1 MDVIHF
7 TYPRRAATVVEQLM
21 RSNDVAP
28 EYLLPAI
35 RHGLATLETLLA
47 QRNGKPTNLADDICL
62 FKSILSSIRSI
73 PEEVW
78 QQVFVHLIDRYDP
91 RTLSS
96 LCGVSRKW
104 CSAARSE
111 TRLWRYLP
119 LLIVGSAG
127 GSQAAII
134 ENRLDT
140 FIRRA
145 GPLPLHVGII
155 DPSYTHNPASWSHYR
170 PALSLLISQSQR
182 WSSARITGTVSSLNE
197 LQSIQGNLP
206 ELTKLS
212 ITLYGQHSM
221 AHPSP
226 MFADAPR
233 LRHVIL
239 NGGKRQSVYFDLP
252 WSRLET
258 VQSSTVSEQPDMT
271 YRYLMDAPP
280 GVSSLKSLD
289 MISNQPSCS
298 FPPQPNTLPALQ
310 ILRLSMSGDVTAM
323 QNMVKHLSLLT
334 LPALVVF
341 EVFRASADM
350 TYAVSGAIL
359 YIIKRSGCSL
369 QRLALDMPLNGVDVR
384 SLKDVMCLSP
394 ALTHLRLHTFEIP
407 TQQWFKSKSESVIE
421 IREEFL
427 SMLVFDNGDATGLR
441 ILPAL
446 EVLRV
451 DSTFTSPN
459 FGFDLLRN
467 IIHSRSNLNLSST
480 GRQLKELQLYSY
492 NMIKDIESLHKLSQI
507 QASFQLEAPSPST
520 TTRPHLPDD
529 IVSRWRERM
538 VEDLRQSWTGD
549 RYLGGDIIR
558 DIIQLLGMDNIIRQ
572 METFDLKEYDTR
584 ALAVCVPP
592 RTVYLNLPKILSS
605 GKRDYTFVAQD

>member
-1 MDVIHF
+1 MDRIHF
-7 TYPRRAATVVEQLM
+7 TYPRRGATVVEQLM

-35 RHGLATLETLLA
+35 RNGLATLETLLA

-62 FKSILSSIRSI
+62 FKSILSSTRSI

-78 QQVFVHLIDRYDP
+78 QQVFVHLIDRYDS

-111 TRLWRYLP
+111 TQLWRYLP
-119 LLIVGSAG
+119 PLIVGPAG

-134 ENRLDT
+134 KNRLDT

-145 GPLPLHVGII
+145 GPLLPLHVGII

-170 PALSLLISQSQR
+170 PALSLLINQSQR
-182 WSSARITGTVSSLNE
+182 WSSARITGTVSTLKE
-197 LQSIQGNLP
+197 LQSIRGNLP
-206 ELTKLS
+206 ELTKLR
-212 ITLYGQHSM
+212 IELHGDHSM

-226 MFADAPR
+226 VFADAPR

-239 NGGKRQSVYFDLP
+239 IGHGRQFISFDLP

-258 VQSSTVSEQPDMT
+258 VQSSISGEDDET

-289 MISNQPSCS
+289 MISNQPSCT
-298 FPPQPNTLPALQ
+298 FPPQPNTLPSLQ
-310 ILRLSMSGDVTAM
+310 ILRLSLLGEESAWRIV
-323 QNMVKHLSLLT
+323 VHHLSLLT

-341 EVFRASADM
+341 EAFKARATT
-350 TYAVSGAIL
+350 TYAVSRAIL
-359 YIIKRSGCSL
+359 NIIRRSGCSL
-369 QRLALDMPLNGVDVR
+369 QRLALDMPLNGMDAR
-384 SLKDVMCLSP
+384 SLEDVMCLSP
-394 ALTHLRLHTFEIP
+394 ALTHLHLHTFEIP
-407 TQQWFKSKSESVIE
+407 GGPAGQQMFRSVIQ
-421 IREEFL
+421 IREDLL
-427 SMLVFDNGDATGLR
+427 SMLVFDHGDTRL
-441 ILPAL
+441 LPAL
-446 EVLRV
+446 EVLRI

-459 FGFDLLRN
+459 FSFDLLPN
-467 IIHSRSNLNLSST
+467 IIHSGSNLNLSAPKGST

-492 NMIKDIESLHKLSQI
+492 NMIKSIESLHKLSQI
-507 QASFQLEAPSPST
+507 QARFQLEAPST
-520 TTRPHLPDD
+520 NARPNLPAEM
-529 IVSRWRERM
+529 VSRWRERIIQ
-538 VEDLRQSWTGD
+538 DLRQSWVQGQ
-549 RYLGGDIIR
+549 YLRGDIF
-558 DIIQLLGMDNIIRQ
+558 QLLGMDNLIRE

-584 ALAVCVPP
+584 ALAVCLPP
-592 RTVYLNLPKILSS
+592 RTLYSP
-605 GKRDYTFVAQD
+605 A

>member
-1 MDVIHF
+1 MDGIHF
-7 TYPRRAATVVEQLM
+7 TYPRRGATVVEQLM

-35 RHGLATLETLLA
+35 RNGLATLETLLA

-78 QQVFVHLIDRYDP
+78 QQVFVHLIDRYDS

-111 TRLWRYLP
+111 TQLWRYLP
-119 LLIVGSAG
+119 PLIVGPAG

-145 GPLPLHVGII
+145 GSLPLHVDII

-170 PALSLLISQSQR
+170 PALSLLINQPQR
-182 WSSARITGTVSSLNE
+182 WSSARIIGTVSTLNE

-206 ELTKLS
+206 ELTKLR
-212 ITLYGQHSM
+212 IELHGDHSM

-226 MFADAPR
+226 VFADAPR

-239 NGGKRQSVYFDLP
+239 IGHGRQFISFDLP

-258 VQSSTVSEQPDMT
+258 VQSSISGEDDET

-289 MISNQPSCS
+289 MTSNQPSCT
-298 FPPQPNTLPALQ
+298 FPPQPNTLPSLQ
-310 ILRLSMSGDVTAM
+310 ILRLS
-323 QNMVKHLSLLT
+323 LLGVE
-334 LPALVVF
+334 PAWRNVV
-341 EVFRASADM
+341 
-350 TYAVSGAIL
+350 
-359 YIIKRSGCSL
+359 
-369 QRLALDMPLNGVDVR
+369 N
-384 SLKDVMCLSP
+384 
-394 ALTHLRLHTFEIP
+394 HLRAVDIASTCCARGF
-407 TQQWFKSKSESVIE
+407 QSKSNYDICAGPAGQQMFRSVIQ
-421 IREEFL
+421 IREGLL
-427 SMLVFDNGDATGLR
+427 SMLVFDHGDTRL
-441 ILPAL
+441 LPAL
-446 EVLRV
+446 EVLRI

-459 FGFDLLRN
+459 FSFDLLRN
-467 IIHSRSNLNLSST
+467 IIHSRSNLNLSAPKGST
-480 GRQLKELQLYSY
+480 GHHQLKELQLYSY
-492 NMIKDIESLHKLSQI
+492 NMIKSTESLHKLSQI
-507 QASFQLEAPSPST
+507 QASFQLEAPSPNA
-520 TTRPHLPDD
+520 RP
-529 IVSRWRERM
+529 
-538 VEDLRQSWTGD
+538 
-549 RYLGGDIIR
+549 
-558 DIIQLLGMDNIIRQ
+558 N
-572 METFDLKEYDTR
+572 
-584 ALAVCVPP
+584 PP
-592 RTVYLNLPKILSS
+592 C
-605 GKRDYTFVAQD
+605 